1 MGDLFG
7 PQQRTSCGPGGDP
20 RILRYSSTMMPV
32 TPIRSNRRDRVRLE
46 RSTLLGGIWAFAA
59 FQLSPPC
66 GRSMASASG
75 GPSSPP
81 NRRGQVVRR
90 VYDPR
95 APVAAAAV
103 VGTMVVV
110 SHVAL
115 LSLGG
120 GRCRSSR
127 RNRRCPEA
135 KVCPSSFSSGD
146 RYDAEMATD
155 RGLLAAL
162 GELRSSRK
170 GSSVSKT
177 ALNINNAMFCS
188 R

>member
-7 PQQRTSCGPGGDP
+7 PQQRTLELGQLRVSRTSRAESWPYSCGPGGVP
-20 RILRYSSTMMPV
+20 RILRYSSTIMPV

-46 RSTLLGGIWAFAA
+46 RSTLVGGIWAFAA

-81 NRRGQVVRR
+81 NRQGQVVRRR

-95 APVAAAAV
+95 APVAAAV
-103 VGTMVVV
+103 VVTMVVV

-115 LSLGG
+115 RSLSC

-127 RNRRCPEA
+127 CSRRRPEA
-135 KVCPSSFSSGD
+135 GRVRPSSFSFSSGD
-146 RYDAEMATD
+146 KYDAEMSTD
-155 RGLLAAL
+155 RGSLAAL
-162 GELRSSRK
+162 GD
-170 GSSVSKT
+170 
-177 ALNINNAMFCS
+177 
-188 R
+188 

>member
-7 PQQRTSCGPGGDP
+7 PQQRTSCGPGGVA

-59 FQLSPPC
+59 LQLSPPC

-75 GPSSPP
+75 GPLSPP
-81 NRRGQVVRR
+81 NRQGQVVRR

-95 APVAAAAV
+95 SSRPVAAV

-127 RNRRCPEA
+127 RNRRLSRGKSWSLVFFPPGTDMTL
-135 KVCPSSFSSGD
+135 KWLRTGVCWRLWG
-146 RYDAEMATD
+146 
-155 RGLLAAL
+155 
-162 GELRSSRK
+162 
-170 GSSVSKT
+170 
-177 ALNINNAMFCS
+177 N
-188 R
+188 

>member
-7 PQQRTSCGPGGDP
+7 PQQRTSCGPGGVP

-95 APVAAAAV
+95 APVAAAV

-135 KVCPSSFSSGD
+135 KVRPSYFSSGD